1 MLVVVRQ
8 RNFAL
13 LLLAGLI
20 SSVGDLVLSIVLP
33 FYVYDLTHS
42 ALQTGAMFIA
52 SSLPGLLVGSVAG
65 VFVDRWDRKHTMVAA
80 DLSRVVLMLLLLAVR
95 SRDALWIV
103 YLVAFVESSVS
114 RFFTP
119 AKSAFIPQL
128 VTAERLTAA
137 NALDSVSSS
146 IVNLIAPSLGGAL
159 LVLLGLSGVVL
170 VDSAS
175 FLLSGLLIALIMAPS
190 TGARPVAGS
199 AVASSVRAWAA
210 VWHEWLDGLRLV
222 QQDRLLLTLFTVMGL
237 AMLGQGI
244 LTALNVVFVKDV
256 LHGSAAVFGWMV
268 TAAGVG
274 GLIGGMVM
282 GQAGP
287 GMSPARLI
295 ALGLG
300 AAGVILVVRTTVP
313 MLPLFLA
320 LTALAPVFITGVT
333 ISLQTLFQRGVPDQ
347 YRGRI
352 FASFG
357 TTTSLLLLGGLGLG
371 SVLGNRLSVVALLDA
386 AGGLFVLSGAVA
398 LVWLPTAV
406 RANERSTEA
415 EVAQNPPGNEEPL
428 SGTLPSHTIN

>member
-13 LLLAGLI
+13 LLFAGLI
-20 SSVGDLVLSIVLP
+20 SSVGDLVLTIALP
-33 FYVYDLTHS
+33 FYVYDLPHS
-42 ALQTGAMFIA
+42 ALETGAMFIA
-52 SSLPGLLVGSVAG
+52 STLPGLLVGPVAG
-65 VFVDRWDRKHTMVAA
+65 VFGDRWDRKHTMVAA

-119 AKSAFIPQL
+119 AKSAFIPHL
-128 VTAERLTAA
+128 VPAERLTAA
-137 NALDSVSSS
+137 NSLDSVSSS
-146 IVNLIAPSLGGAL
+146 NVSLIAPSLGGAL

-175 FLLSGLLIALIMAPS
+175 FLLSGLLIALIVVPS
-190 TGARPVAGS
+190 AGARPLAGT
-199 AVASSVRAWAA
+199 AVASSVRAWGA
-210 VWHEWLDGLRLV
+210 VWREWLDGLRLV
-222 QQDRLLLTLFTVMGL
+222 QRDRLLLTLFTVMGL

-282 GQAGP
+282 GQAGT

-300 AAGVILVVRTTVP
+300 VAGVILVVRTNVP
-313 MLPLFLA
+313 VLPLFLT
-320 LTALAPVFITGVT
+320 LTALAPLFVTGVT

-357 TTTSLLLLGGLGLG
+357 TTTSLLLLGGLGLA
-371 SVLGNRLSVVALLDA
+371 SVLGNRLSVVVLLDVA
-386 AGGLFVLSGAVA
+386 SGLFVLSGAVA
-398 LVWLPTAV
+398 LVLLPTAV
-406 RANERSTEA
+406 RATE
-415 EVAQNPPGNEEPL
+415 
-428 SGTLPSHTIN
+428 

>member
-1 MLVVVRQ
+1 M
-8 RNFAL
+8 A
-13 LLLAGLI
+13 
-20 SSVGDLVLSIVLP
+20 
-33 FYVYDLTHS
+33 
-42 ALQTGAMFIA
+42 A
-52 SSLPGLLVGSVAG
+52 STLPGLLVGSVAG
-65 VFVDRWDRKHTMVAA
+65 VFVDRWDRKRTMVAA

-119 AKSAFIPQL
+119 AKSAFIPHL
-128 VTAERLTAA
+128 VPAERLTAA
-137 NALDSVSSS
+137 NSLDSLGSS
-146 IVNLIAPSLGGAL
+146 IVSLIAPSLGGAL

-175 FLLSGLLIALIMAPS
+175 FLLSGLLIGLIVAPS
-190 TGARPVAGS
+190 PAATPAAGP
-199 AVASSVRAWAA
+199 AVASSIRAWGA
-210 VWHEWLDGLRLV
+210 VWREWLDGLRLV
-222 QQDRLLLTLFTVMGL
+222 QRDRLLMTLFTVMGL

-274 GLIGGMVM
+274 GLIGGVVM
-282 GQAGP
+282 GQAGQ
-287 GMSPARLI
+287 GMPPARLI

-300 AAGVILVVRTTVP
+300 AAGVILVVRTNVP
-313 MLPLFLA
+313 VLPLFLA

-371 SVLGNRLSVVALLDA
+371 SVLGSRLSVVVLLDV

-398 LVWLPTAV
+398 LVVLPTAI
-406 RANERSTEA
+406 RAKERSTHVRA
-415 EVAQNPPGNEEPL
+415 AR
-428 SGTLPSHTIN
+428 S